1 MRASLA
7 LLALTGSPWLVAADD
22 LHPRSL
28 SSGTEIECRCSRS
41 GRWLIQDTANF
52 RVCSLLSEQQ
62 TGELARLCEKW
73 RAAHAAK
80 WLGDDAPETW
90 LPRCEVVVWR
100 SVDEYGQA
108 LGRPGD
114 RSVGCA
120 TCQIDGERIVSRRI
134 DLRGDAPDWWR
145 SALPHELTH
154 VVLADRF
161 AGRLLPPWAD
171 EGIAVLAEPEFKR
184 AQRTAALAESR
195 RNGLTYRVDELL
207 NLRTPPE
214 PARRDAFYGQSA
226 ELVQFLASRGSSADL
241 IRFLQTSHLRG
252 YHSALQSVYRIGSV
266 AELARLYEQE
276 IALREPTQTAVV
288 ASTRNS
294 EH

>member
-1 MRASLA
+1 MRALVA
-7 LLALTGSPWLVAADD
+7 LLALGGSPWLAAAAD
-22 LHPRSL
+22 
-28 SSGTEIECRCSRS
+28 IQCRCSQS
-41 GRWLIQDTANF
+41 GAWLIQETANF
-52 RVCSLLSEQQ
+52 RVCSLLSEQA
-62 TGELARLCEKW
+62 TGDLGRLCEKW

-80 WLGDDAPETW
+80 WLGDGTLGPWT
-90 LPRCEVVVWR
+90 PKCEIVVWR
-100 SVDEYGQA
+100 TVNEYSQA

-120 TCQIDGERIVSRRI
+120 TCQIDGERVVSRRI

-154 VVLADRF
+154 VVLASRF

-184 AQRTAALAESR
+184 AQRAAALEKAR
-195 RNGLTYRVDELL
+195 RTGLTYRVDQLL

-226 ELVQFLASRGSSADL
+226 ELVEFLLSRGSVADL
-241 IRFLQTSHLRG
+241 VLLLEKSDAGGLGAALRDVYGIRG
-252 YHSALQSVYRIGSV
+252 IP
-266 AELARLYEQE
+266 ELATFYERE
-276 IALREPTQTAVV
+276 VALRQQAPTVAAVTQQ
-288 ASTRNS
+288 SF
-294 EH
+294 E

>member
-1 MRASLA
+1 MRALVA
-7 LLALTGSPWLVAADD
+7 LLALSGSPWLAIADD
-22 LHPRSL
+22 LAKPL
-28 SSGTEIECRCSRS
+28 SSSGVTEIECRCSRS
-41 GRWLIQDTANF
+41 GRWFIQETTNF
-52 RVCSLLSEQQ
+52 RVCSLLTEQQ
-62 TGELARLCEKW
+62 TGDLARLCEKW

-80 WLGDDAPETW
+80 WLGDDAPGSW
-90 LPRCEVVVWR
+90 LPRCEIVVWR
-100 SVDEYGQA
+100 TVDEYGQA

-184 AQRTAALAESR
+184 AQRAAALSKARQS
-195 RNGLTYRVDELL
+195 GLIYRVDELL

-226 ELVQFLASRGSSADL
+226 ELVELLASRGSSADL
-241 IRFLQTSHLRG
+241 IRFLETSHLSG
-252 YHSALQSVYRIGSV
+252 YHSALQSVYGIGGV
-266 AELARLYEQE
+266 VELARLYEDDV
-276 IALREPTQTAVV
+276 ALREPMQTVVV
-288 ASTRNS
+288 AS
-294 EH
+294 E